1 MEELFREETKGL
13 EELVYNGSE
22 VPEGTRMWRMG
33 SSGRMS
39 AEGRINW
46 YPTEHKKRSLEGLPF
61 GLW

>member
-1 MEELFREETKGL
+1 MEELFRWETKGL

-46 YPTEHKKRSLEGLPF
+46 SADRT
-61 GLW
+61 